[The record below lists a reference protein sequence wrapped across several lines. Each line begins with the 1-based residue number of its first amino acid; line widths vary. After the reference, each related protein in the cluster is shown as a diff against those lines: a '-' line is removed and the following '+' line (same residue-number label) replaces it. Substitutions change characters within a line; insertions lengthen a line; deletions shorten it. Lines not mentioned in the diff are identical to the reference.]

1 MLIKSL
7 KLRNIRSYTN
17 EVIEFPDNILLL
29 AGDIGSGKTTVLL
42 AIEFALFGIKR
53 GDLSGSSLLRNGQ
66 KEGYVELSFV
76 IEGKDVIVNRTLKRS
91 NNNVKQDTGFI
102 IVGGRK
108 IEGTAT
114 ELKAKVL
121 EILGYPKNILTKG
134 KDLVYR
140 YTIFTPQEEMKS
152 IIYDD
157 VESRLDT
164 LRKVFDIDK
173 YKRIRENSSFIIREL
188 KTKKKVLNSKLEHYG
203 EKVKQ
208 RDGYVKEIESK
219 QEEVVKVTERKVE
232 ISKIVNEG
240 KEKLKSTEVK
250 IEELKKYQNDL
261 KIHENNNK
269 NLIEQKDKLLLEKQ
283 QCEKIINK
291 LNQDFNSINIESKIE
306 KEIEDIEKSIEEK
319 NKIINENKIK
329 KSSLIE
335 KSNNLKQRKEQLSVD
350 IEKKTKVVSESVVL
364 NEKKQKIEDLVKNKQ
379 DVLNNIKTFEDE
391 LNKNL
396 IEITKVQHVINSSSE
411 FKDKI
416 VSLEQCPTCFQDV
429 NSDHKLKIRNE
440 EELKVSDAKFKLEKI
455 SNKKEDIEKNLSEL
469 KKMDTE
475 INKNEKLLFEIN
487 TKLELVSKLSSELV
501 ERKEELIG
509 LKNDEDKLMIELNEL
524 NMIDVSKLGDE
535 VIEEKKLLVL
545 ARQYKEKKVEKENIS
560 KMIIEK
566 KELMQRLIVDE
577 QKLGERMVLL
587 SKEVSE
593 LNENIKSFG
602 DIVQRYESFKEK
614 FDIVLRKQ
622 REVELKEVS
631 LLKEKEGVEKLLDKF
646 NLDLSKLDLSKI
658 EVEKINKNIHWLEE
672 FFINLMDTIEKHVML
687 KIYREFNE
695 LFVDWFNVLLE
706 DETINVRLDETFTP
720 IVMQNG
726 YETKLTDLSGGEKT
740 SVALAYRLSLN
751 KVIND
756 FVTTIKTKDL
766 IILDE
771 PTDGFS
777 TEQLDNVRNVLDQ
790 LNMKQIII
798 VSHES
803 KIESYVDSVIRISKH
818 EHVSKVLN

>member
-283 QCEKIINK
+283 QCEKII
-291 LNQDFNSINIESKIE
+291 
-306 KEIEDIEKSIEEK
+306 